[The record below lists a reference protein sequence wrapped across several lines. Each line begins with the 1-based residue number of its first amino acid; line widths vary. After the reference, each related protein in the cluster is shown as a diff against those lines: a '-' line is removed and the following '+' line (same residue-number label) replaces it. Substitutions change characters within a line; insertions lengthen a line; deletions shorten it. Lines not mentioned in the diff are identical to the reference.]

1 MRDHQFHAMEKK
13 DYTELDITKALL
25 HIALPSMVGMTFT
38 TLYNLTDMFWVGRLG
53 YEQIAA
59 IGLFGIFFE
68 FAIVFNEVVGVGSV
82 ALIAR
87 HYGRKNY
94 QRVNE
99 VVKQTLFLKLLIAV
113 IFCLVGVSLVRYILI
128 ALGAEGNVIDYGVAY
143 GRIMS
148 IGFLFMLSGATI
160 FTAMRGVGDARTPMK
175 IMIVSNLINI
185 ILDPLFIF
193 TFGLGIQGA
202 AIASVIA
209 QMISLGTG
217 LWLITTGRHV
227 VKITTTVEAD
237 LVTMKNI
244 LVIGIPSGFE
254 HLIRNISNMITV
266 RIIAGFGMTALAG
279 VQICFRLLSVGWMP
293 IFGLVLACGTLVG
306 HNLGAKKPEKAEKTA
321 LRAGYMGAAIMA
333 AAGALFFLF
342 SPYFV
347 SFFNSTE
354 EVVEVG
360 VSFFKV
366 ISPFLLFI
374 GFYIPLSGVFFGSGD
389 TKPPMVI
396 TFVTNLCFQIP
407 LMIIFSRIFGLRG
420 AFSIF
425 GIAMIVGAALMGF
438 WFRRGKW
445 KEKEVE

>member
-1 MRDHQFHAMEKK
+1 MEKK
-13 DYTELDITKALL
+13 DFTEMDVTRALF
-25 HIALPSMVGMTFT
+25 HIAIPSMVGMAFT

-87 HYGRKNY
+87 HYGAKNY

-99 VVKQTLFLKLLIAV
+99 VVKQTLLLKLLIAA
-113 IFCLVGVSLVRYILI
+113 IFCLVGIGLVRYILI

-148 IGFLFMLSGATI
+148 VGFLFMLSGATI

-175 IMIVSNLINI
+175 IMILSNFINI
-185 ILDPLFIF
+185 VLDPLFIF

-202 AIASVIA
+202 AAASVLA
-209 QMISLGTG
+209 QMISLGAG

-227 VKITTTVEAD
+227 VKITTKIEVD
-237 LVTMKNI
+237 LTAMKNI

-279 VQICFRLLSVGWMP
+279 FQICFRLLSVGWMP
-293 IFGLVLACGTLVG
+293 LFGLTLACGTLIG
-306 HNLGAKKPEKAEKTA
+306 HNLGAKKPEKAERTA
-321 LRAGYMGAAIMA
+321 LKAGYMGAVIMIV
-333 AAGALFFLF
+333 AGTIFFLF

-347 SFFNSTE
+347 SFFNNTE
-354 EVVEVG
+354 EVVETG
-360 VSFFKV
+360 VTFFRMV
-366 ISPFLLFI
+366 SPFLVFL
-374 GFYIPLSGVFFGSGD
+374 GFYIPLSGAFFGSGD
-389 TKPPMVI
+389 TKPPMIV
-396 TFVTNLCFQIP
+396 TFIYALCFQIP
-407 LMIIFSRIFGLRG
+407 FMIIFSRAFGLKG
-420 AFSIF
+420 AFSVY
-425 GIAMIVGAALMGF
+425 GVAMILGTVLIYL
-438 WFRRGKW
+438 WFRKGKW
-445 KEKEVE
+445 KEKEVESK